1 MRRNKTGRRQI
12 TTPSVPATRPA
23 NAEQLLSDLAQIEGL
38 GLRAAIELRH
48 LGMGVTADALSDL
61 LDRIR
66 HIRAGAVKQIQDAAA
81 EAEERAL
88 LDGIADM
95 VDAEMREVFGD
106 GE

>member
-1 MRRNKTGRRQI
+1 MRRNKTSRRA
-12 TTPSVPATRPA
+12 TTPTAPVTRPA

-38 GLRAAIELRH
+38 SLRAAIELRH
-48 LGMGVTADALSDL
+48 LGLNVTADALCDL

-66 HIRAGAVKQIQDAAA
+66 HVRSGAVKQIQEAA
-81 EAEERAL
+81 EAEERAV

-95 VDAEMREVFGD
+95 VEQEMREVLGN